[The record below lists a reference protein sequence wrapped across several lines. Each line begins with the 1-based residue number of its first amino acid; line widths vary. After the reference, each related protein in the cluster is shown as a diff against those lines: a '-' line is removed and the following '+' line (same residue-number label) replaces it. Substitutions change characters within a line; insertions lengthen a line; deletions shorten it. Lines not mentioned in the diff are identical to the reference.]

1 MRGGVSSN
9 MEEESTICYCYGVT
23 RGDLLSAIRG
33 GAQTLTQLQWE
44 TLATSGC
51 GGCEVMVQEILD
63 QEKAALRVKGS
74 S

>member
-1 MRGGVSSN
+1 

-23 RGDLLSAIRG
+23 RGDLLSVIRG